1 MNHSQPPQYQ
11 MQVLSHQFHA
21 PSNLLPVQPMM
32 QHRQHISSS
41 FPSNGPAPGTAAF
54 VTSPTGNPFSIPQG
68 VPPQSMQQ
76 NYVLPLPASIISNV
90 KNNPPSHPDTSLPES
105 DCNHVYR
112 FQLRPSPQQTP
123 KEKRGRPPKPDSL
136 AQKSRQH

>member
-1 MNHSQPPQYQ
+1 MSNQYPSYHNYSNQQQAQPQDNMNHSQPPQYQ

-76 NYVLPLPASIISNV
+76 NYVLPCL
-90 KNNPPSHPDTSLPES
+90 HP
-105 DCNHVYR
+105 
-112 FQLRPSPQQTP
+112 
-123 KEKRGRPPKPDSL
+123 
-136 AQKSRQH
+136 